1 MLALKS
7 IFFTFL
13 LPGTVTVLVPY
24 FTLANRVSADPQ
36 AGSFVRYLGAA
47 PMAIG
52 FAILLK
58 CIWDFAAIGRGT
70 LAPVDPPKTLVV
82 RGLYRFVR
90 NPMYVGVLLVLAG
103 EAIWFLSWEL
113 VLFVIAFF
121 GLVHSFVVL
130 YEEPTLRRQ
139 FGESYERYLRSVNRW
154 LPKWPSR
161 IEDTSGTFPNR

>member
-7 IFFTFL
+7 IFFTLL

-24 FTLANRVSADPQ
+24 LILANRISSDPQ
-36 AGSFVRYLGAA
+36 SGNFVRYLGVL

-52 FAILLK
+52 FSILLK

-70 LAPVDPPKTLVV
+70 LAPVDPPKTLIV

-90 NPMYVGVLLVLAG
+90 NPMYVGVLLALAG
-103 EAIWFLSWEL
+103 EALWFLSWEL
-113 VLFVIAFF
+113 VLFAGAFF
-121 GLVHSFVVL
+121 GLVHSFVVF

-139 FGESYERYLRSVNRW
+139 FGESYEGYWQSVNRW
-154 LPKWPSR
+154 VPKRPTAFV
-161 IEDTSGTFPNR
+161 D